1 MWNDQSEIITG
12 KRVSMDER
20 KERRTEEMQRVSVSR
35 ADTSSIIKKK
45 GAGEDNVP
53 SCCTT
58 VSNSET
64 QFV

>member
-1 MWNDQSEIITG
+1 MWNDQNARITG
-12 KRVSMDER
+12 KRVSMEER

>member
-1 MWNDQSEIITG
+1 MWNDQNARITG

-45 GAGEDNVP
+45 GAGEDTVP

>member
-1 MWNDQSEIITG
+1 MWNDQNARITG

-45 GAGEDNVP
+45 GAGEDTVP
-53 SCCTT
+53 SWCTP

>member
-1 MWNDQSEIITG
+1 MWNDQNARITG

-20 KERRTEEMQRVSVSR
+20 KERRREEMQRVSVSR